1 MECGREMPYHIKKR
15 SVVRCIHK
23 KEYVFEITEAV
34 CAGCGEFVGI
44 PGLLDHNAAEIERQY
59 RALEP
64 LFSLSEKM
72 RSVISCLL
80 KKTEEVTPL
89 ALQKMLYFIQGIHM
103 ALFDRELFPED
114 CQAWA
119 HGPVFKEV
127 YEVFR
132 DFQYNPIEDAHFLM
146 LADRQQELSGNEKR
160 VINMVAES
168 FGIYNGKTLERIT
181 HKETPWKEAR
191 ADCLENQRSNE
202 VIAKESMK
210 KYFQEAARQYDLTSV
225 EGIREYIAS
234 RLRIR

>member
-1 MECGREMPYHIKKR
+1 MECGREMPYRLRKS
-15 SVVRCIHK
+15 SVTRFIHK
-23 KEYVFEITEAV
+23 KEYVFKITEAV
-34 CAGCGEFVGI
+34 CAGCGKFVGI
-44 PGLLDHNAAEIERQY
+44 PGLLDHNAVEIERQY
-59 RALEP
+59 KAQEP

-80 KKTEEVTPL
+80 KRTEVLTPL

-132 DFQYNPIEDAHFLM
+132 DFQYSPIEDARFSM
-146 LADRQQELSGNEKR
+146 FGSRFQELSDDEKR
-160 VINMVAES
+160 VIDMVAES
-168 FGIYNGKTLERIT
+168 FGIYSGKTLERIT

-191 ADCLENQRSNE
+191 VGCQENQRSNE

-234 RLRIR
+234 LLRIR